1 MWLDTH
7 WYKPLLR
14 GLRMININI
23 INQYDQESKYDIIIQ
38 KIIFHAYDYM
48 SMSSEL
54 VINVILID
62 DIQMKEYNQYYRQID
77 KSTDVLSFEN
87 EDSDDE
93 LGDIFISIDKTKSQ
107 ALEYGHSFERE
118 LAFLTLHGFLHCL
131 GYDHLNDDE
140 ERTMFKL
147 QDEII
152 DQTEFR
158 R

>member
-1 MWLDTH
+1 
-7 WYKPLLR
+7 
-14 GLRMININI
+14 MININI

>member
-1 MWLDTH
+1 
-7 WYKPLLR
+7 
-14 GLRMININI
+14 MININI

-140 ERTMFKL
+140 ERIMFKL